1 VKPKGYIDYN
11 ITLKQRSRD
20 LRNNST
26 LSEVMLWNH
35 LRAKQMRGFQFNRQK
50 PLGKFIADFYCK
62 KLNLVIEIDGSSHE
76 GKEQYDNDRDINLQK
91 LDLHIL
97 HFSDLEVKKS
107 IRNVLL
113 QIEYWID
120 QNKSNTESP

>member
-1 VKPKGYIDYN
+1 
-11 ITLKQRSRD
+11 
-20 LRNNST
+20 
-26 LSEVMLWNH
+26 
-35 LRAKQMRGFQFNRQK
+35 MRGFQFNRQK
-50 PLGKFIADFYCK
+50 PLGKFIADFYSK

-76 GKEQYDNDRDINLQK
+76 GKEQYDNDRDINLEK

-97 HFSDLEVKKS
+97 HFSDLEVKKN